1 MMEGQLKNR
10 DGKLYVVYST
20 TEYGRPT
27 RVNLWWRV
35 VQIVGNQYNAN
46 RPSAGDTATSRG
58 GGQWSTHGS
67 SGPSGGVSTGT
78 GSTQAEFREE
88 VEVPPPASRGKELR
102 WQDGRWEKLM
112 ASGWV
117 PAGEGKAK
125 ASKSRHATRAERDRR
140 PRDIEEFEGLSP
152 DARRLYDWMI
162 AAFTGDVNEA
172 LALAQEHGTGLS
184 KWAHERLREAHVEL
198 KDRGVLAADAPDLKK
213 ETSRHHATKKSPAQL
228 QREID
233 EALARSDTHAPRMA
247 MSKGRLVTPHGYL
260 TDYKTG
266 EQLRP
271 ATADEERRSRAAA
284 KRDGGRGV
292 IKVDGLSTYVS

>member
-125 ASKSRHATRAERDRR
+125 AS
-140 PRDIEEFEGLSP
+140 
-152 DARRLYDWMI
+152 
-162 AAFTGDVNEA
+162 A
-172 LALAQEHGTGLS
+172 L
-184 KWAHERLREAHVEL
+184 R
-198 KDRGVLAADAPDLKK
+198 
-213 ETSRHHATKKSPAQL
+213 HATKKSPVQL

-233 EALARSDTHAPRMA
+233 EVLAKPKQSHSSSVAEFDPDPAGKNLTTAQRRALGNIIALGGAQDTGMGGDRPGAVRKSVVNALYEM
-247 MSKGRLVTPHGYL
+247 GLVTP
-260 TDYKTG
+260 DPTG
-266 EQLRP
+266 PRFSDRTLIIGS
-271 ATADEERRSRAAA
+271 ATVWQPTAAGIRAFGPEVA
-284 KRDGGRGV
+284 RV
-292 IKVDGLSTYVS
+292 T